1 MNHCPSHVG
10 LLRKRHNNILARLSR
25 AIPAWR
31 GRQYKEQVV
40 PGDGQGLKPDLVVLD
55 DDKKEAFVVD
65 VAMPFEG
72 PGTFQDARTAKERK
86 YDHLKALLRAKGY
99 RKVEVDAFIVG
110 PLGSWDPNND
120 SVLHKLL
127 VGHNYSKLF
136 RNLCCSE
143 AIKGSFTIWKTFT
156 EGTNMNT

>member
-1 MNHCPSHVG
+1 M
-10 LLRKRHNNILARLSR
+10 
-25 AIPAWR
+25 
-31 GRQYKEQVV
+31 V

-55 DDKKEAFVVD
+55 DNKKEAFVVD

-110 PLGSWDPNND
+110 PLDPSND
-120 SVLHKLL
+120 SVLRKLL

-143 AIKGSFTIWKTFT
+143 AIKGSFTIWKTFM
-156 EGTNMNT
+156 EGANTNT